1 MIDQLIFRGE
11 EGYSALR
18 SHILAAGYKKILLVC
33 GRSLSKTAAGR
44 FFDKLTAETA
54 VEIVRFSG
62 FSPNPDYDEAVSG
75 VKLFRSSGCDAICGA
90 GGGSAMDTAKCIK
103 LFARMPDDTD
113 YVLQEIVPND
123 IPLIAVPTTAGTG
136 SETTRF
142 AVIYYHGAKLSVT
155 HESCI
160 PGTVLLDSANLSS
173 LPEHHRKC
181 AMLDALCHAI
191 ESFWSVGS
199 TDESRGLSRKAIGLI
214 MDNMDGYLAGDQCS
228 AANMLEAAFIAGQAI
243 NITATTAGHA
253 MSYKLTSSYGLAHGH
268 AAAVCVPVVYRF
280 LLDNTGKCSDPRGVG
295 YLSGILGEIPAMLG
309 CPDKDAAV
317 DMLSALPEKLGLA
330 APQYSSGDEL
340 DVLADSVNAG
350 RLKNNPVIPD
360 RSEIKEMYRRILR
373 RN

>member
-1 MIDQLIFRGE
+1 MEKQLIFRGE

-18 SHILAAGYKKILLVC
+18 DHIVSAGYKRILLVC
-33 GRSLSKTAAGR
+33 GRSLSATAAGR
-44 FFDKLTAETA
+44 FFDKLTAETG

-75 VKLFRSSGCDAICGA
+75 VKLYRSTGCDAICGA

-103 LFARMPDDTD
+103 LFAQMPDDTD
-113 YVLQEIVPND
+113 YVSQQIVPND

-142 AVIYYHGAKLSVT
+142 AVIYYHGAKFSVT

-160 PGTVLLDSANLSS
+160 PGAVLLDPDNLSS

-199 TDESRGLSRKAIGLI
+199 TEESRALSRKAIGMI
-214 MDNMDGYLAGDQCS
+214 MCSMDGYLAGDHNS
-228 AANMLEAAFIAGQAI
+228 AADMLEAAFIAGQAI

-253 MSYKLTSSYGLAHGH
+253 MSYKLTSGYGLAHGH
-268 AAAVCVPVVYRF
+268 AVAVCVPVVYRF
-280 LLDNTGKCSDPRGVG
+280 LLDNTDKCSDPRGAEH
-295 YLSGILGEIPAMLG
+295 LRRILTGIPAMLG
-309 CPDKDAAV
+309 CPDTDSAV

-330 APQYSSGDEL
+330 APQYSSDDEL
-340 DVLADSVNAG
+340 EVLADSVNVG

-373 RN
+373 RK